1 MANTEPPLV
10 LQLAP
15 LPRQQIGPFL
25 ILGVD
30 KDADKDTIESA
41 WAQRLIWA
49 RKNLTRVPL
58 EDINW
63 AREIIGDPER
73 RLRADA
79 VSFNIDTTD
88 GLLRRLRE
96 RYQGE
101 ALDAASCKPIDVEK
115 DLSGYA
121 PPTPVPAAA
130 EVRAQVPLP
139 APPPDLPAV
148 SSLLGQAVQTPPD
161 PWEIHFE
168 AAVAH
173 HAATGD
179 CHE

>member
-1 MANTEPPLV
+1 MSQPDRPMV

-30 KDADKDTIESA
+30 KDAPKDVIEAA

-49 RKNLTRVPL
+49 RKNQFRIAL

-63 AREIIGDPER
+63 AREIINDPER

-88 GLLRRLRE
+88 GLLKKLRD
-96 RYQGE
+96 RYQGKGRT
-101 ALDAASCKPIDVEK
+101 ATSCKPLDVEK
-115 DLSGYA
+115 NLSEYA
-121 PPTPVPAAA
+121 PPTPVPDAA
-130 EVRAQVPLP
+130 EVRAQIPLP
-139 APPPDLPAV
+139 EVPREVPAV
-148 SSLLGQAVQTPPD
+148 KLILELAVKAALD
-161 PWEIHFE
+161 PWDVKLGE
-168 AAVAH
+168 
-173 HAATGD
+173 
-179 CHE
+179 

>member
-1 MANTEPPLV
+1 MAQSEQPVL

-30 KDADKDTIESA
+30 KDAPRDVIEAA

-49 RKNLTRVPL
+49 RKNQFRVAL

-63 AREIIGDPER
+63 AREIINDPER

-88 GLLRRLRE
+88 GLLRKLRD
-96 RYQGE
+96 RYQGKGRP
-101 ALDAASCKPIDVEK
+101 AAGCKPLDVEK
-115 DLSGYA
+115 NLSEYS
-121 PPTPVPAAA
+121 PTTPVPDAA
-130 EVRAQVPLP
+130 EVRAQIPLP
-139 APPPDLPAV
+139 QMPREAPAV
-148 SSLLGQAVQTPPD
+148 KLILEQTVKPAID
-161 PWEIHFE
+161 PWD
-168 AAVAH
+168 V
-173 HAATGD
+173 D
-179 CHE
+179 L